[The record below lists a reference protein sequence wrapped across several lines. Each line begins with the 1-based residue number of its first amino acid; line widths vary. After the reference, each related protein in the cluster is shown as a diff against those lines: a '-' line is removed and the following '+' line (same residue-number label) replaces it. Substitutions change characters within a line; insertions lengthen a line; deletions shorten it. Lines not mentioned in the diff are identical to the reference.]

1 MATPSFKV
9 SPRAQTS
16 YRTLE
21 GRGPTKGAPSLRK
34 AIAAARSVTPH
45 EGLDVERLARAMK
58 EAEGVAWPTLW
69 TVKPENLDWLARQV
83 AAKYRALASTP
94 ASPET
99 TDD

>member
-45 EGLDVERLARAMK
+45 EGLDVELLARAEHERACEWRHQHDWTGHIAK
-58 EAEGVAWPTLW
+58 QRAIAAEYAAL
-69 TVKPENLDWLARQV
+69 LAEKAR
-83 AAKYRALASTP
+83 
-94 ASPET
+94 
-99 TDD
+99 